1 MPPPTSH
8 QLNPVNSLC
17 AINWIHSIYY
27 VHTAITPFYSF
38 ASTVANTFEPG
49 LSSHLGFPGGKV
61 VKNLP
66 ANAGETRDT
75 ASMLGSGRSPGGGKA
90 THSSILA
97 WKIPRTEEPGGLHWT
112 QLSTAQQL
120 LSYTLASLTL
130 SLLCSPSSTLQSSSP
145 RLLTLSLKDS
155 SGIRPN
161 NKTRQYCFPSISPSD
176 PTPLPSIRQRSL
188 LSLWSPVAS
197 IEFTSNILI
206 NWKSP
211 WITK

>member
-38 ASTVANTFEPG
+38 VSTVANTFELG
-49 LSSHLGFPGGKV
+49 LSSHLSFPGGKV

-97 WKIPRTEEPGGLHWT
+97 WKIPRTEEPGGLTLDTTEHSPAAPLIHLSKLDSIPALPPKLYSAV
-112 QLSTAQQL
+112 QLT
-120 LSYTLASLTL
+120 
-130 SLLCSPSSTLQSSSP
+130 
-145 RLLTLSLKDS
+145 
-155 SGIRPN
+155 
-161 NKTRQYCFPSISPSD
+161 
-176 PTPLPSIRQRSL
+176 
-188 LSLWSPVAS
+188 
-197 IEFTSNILI
+197 
-206 NWKSP
+206 
-211 WITK
+211 